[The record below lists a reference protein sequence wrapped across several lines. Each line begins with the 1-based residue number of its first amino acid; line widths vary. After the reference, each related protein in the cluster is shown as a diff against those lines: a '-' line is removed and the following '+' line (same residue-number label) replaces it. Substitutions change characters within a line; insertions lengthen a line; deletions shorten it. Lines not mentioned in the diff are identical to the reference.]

1 MGLALGL
8 ADGLDVGAA
17 VGETV
22 SSQLKLD
29 WSVPQPRTH
38 LYASLHSHR
47 HGLSPAL
54 SALTLTHLPPVTLS
68 QPCAPLSQACL
79 VGDALGRV
87 VGVAEGLGVGEDVG
101 RAVGAALGLDVGL
114 SVGATA
120 QAFHKREGV

>member
-1 MGLALGL
+1 M
-8 ADGLDVGAA
+8 
-17 VGETV
+17 GETV

-79 VGDALGRV
+79 VGEAARALQLVSSSHGR
-87 VGVAEGLGVGEDVG
+87 GKMQ
-101 RAVGAALGLDVGL
+101 
-114 SVGATA
+114 SVGGVTPLSR
-120 QAFHKREGV
+120 HKCGVVLDKDKDAA